1 MGKIG
6 LVSAKYIVHAQ
17 IIVEGVVE
25 RPDIVGAIF
34 GQTEGLLGSDLELR
48 ELQRNGKIGRIE
60 INVETKE
67 SKTSGEIIIP
77 SSLDKTETALIAAIL
92 ETIEKIGPCTAKV
105 SSTGIEDVRTT
116 KRDQIVERAKELL
129 RDLTYN
135 VLPDSMEMTEKV
147 ADSVRLMEIVA
158 YGKDKLAAGP
168 MIDSSEEIIVVEG
181 RADVLNLLKN
191 GIKNCIAMN
200 GTSVPVTI
208 KELSKIKTMTAFVD
222 GDRGGDLIIK
232 ELINTS
238 EIDFVCKAADGKEVE
253 ELTKKEINKA
263 LRGKVAVEQV
273 KLDINNKRTPSRTT
287 QSTHKVESK
296 ASDSRSRSAPVRRPV
311 EPRVRKIRMSKKEG
325 ERFKEMLDEL
335 VGTRGAYILD
345 KELNILG
352 KVPTSE
358 LSTTLRNLGSGIHA
372 IVFDGTLDIDVL
384 KTAERAKVKY
394 IVAMESKV
402 NPKMARLDIIT
413 KSNFA

>member
-60 INVETKE
+60 INVETKDG
-67 SKTSGEIIIP
+67 KTSGEIVIP

-105 SSTGIEDVRTT
+105 SSKGIEDVRTT

-129 RDLTYN
+129 KDLTYN
-135 VLPDSMEMTEKV
+135 VLPDSLEMTEKV
-147 ADSVRLMEIVA
+147 ADSVRLMEIVS

-168 MIDSSEEIIVVEG
+168 MIKDSDEIIVVEG
-181 RADVLNLLKN
+181 RADVINLLKN

-200 GTSVPVTI
+200 GTSVPTTI
-208 KELSKIKTMTAFVD
+208 KELCKIKTVTAFVD

-232 ELINTS
+232 DLISNT
-238 EIDFVCKAADGKEVE
+238 EVDFIAKALDGKEVE
-253 ELTKKEINKA
+253 EITKKEINKA
-263 LRGKVAVEQV
+263 LRSKISVEQV
-273 KLDINNKRTPSRTT
+273 KLDLNKKRTPVRT
-287 QSTHKVESK
+287 QSVRKTDSRV
-296 ASDSRSRSAPVRRPV
+296 SDSRPRPAPVRRPIQ
-311 EPRVRKIRMSKKEG
+311 PRVRKIRMSKKEG
-325 ERFKEMLDEL
+325 EKYKEMLDEL

-372 IVFDGTLDIDVL
+372 IVFDGTLDMDVL
-384 KTAERAKVKY
+384 KIAERVKVKY
-394 IVAMESKV
+394 IVAMDSKV
-402 NPKMARLDIIT
+402 NPKMSKLDIIT
-413 KSNFA
+413 KANFA

>member
-6 LVSAKYIVHAQ
+6 LVSAKYIIHAQ
-17 IIVEGVVE
+17 IVVEGVVE

-60 INVETKE
+60 INVETKN
-67 SKTSGEIIIP
+67 SKTSGEIVIP

-105 SSTGIEDVRTT
+105 SSTSIEDVRTT

-129 RDLTYN
+129 KDLTYN
-135 VLPDSMEMTEKV
+135 VLPDSMEITEKV
-147 ADSVRLMEIVA
+147 ADSVRLMEIKA

-168 MIDSSEEIIVVEG
+168 MIDDSDEIIIVEG

-200 GTSVPVTI
+200 GTSVPATI
-208 KELSKIKTMTAFVD
+208 KELSKIKTVTAFVD

-232 ELINTS
+232 ELIGTS
-238 EIDFVCKAADGKEVE
+238 EIDFVAKAADGKEVE
-253 ELTKKEINKA
+253 EITKKEINKA
-263 LRGKVAVEQV
+263 LRSKIAVDQV
-273 KLDINNKRTPSRTT
+273 KLDTNGRKAPARTT
-287 QSTHKVESK
+287 VRRT
-296 ASDSRSRSAPVRRPV
+296 DTRSAPIRRPV
-311 EPRVRKIRMSKKEG
+311 QPRVRKLRMSKKEG
-325 ERFKEMLDEL
+325 ETYKEMLDEL

-345 KELNILG
+345 KELSILG

-358 LSTTLRNLGSGIHA
+358 LSTTIRNLGSGIHA
-372 IVFDGTLDIDVL
+372 IVFDGTLDLDVL

-394 IVAMESKV
+394 IVAMDSKV
-402 NPKMARLDIIT
+402 NPKMAKLEIVT
-413 KSNFA
+413 KSNLA